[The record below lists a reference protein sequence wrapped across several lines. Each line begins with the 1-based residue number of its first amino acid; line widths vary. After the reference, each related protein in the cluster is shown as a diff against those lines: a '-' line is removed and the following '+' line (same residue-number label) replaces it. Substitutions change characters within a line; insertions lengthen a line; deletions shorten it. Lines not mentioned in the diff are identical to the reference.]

1 VEILMPSPKKM
12 PKKPREVGAYAS
24 LEERVAHLEK
34 SIGLLWQAV
43 FVLEERLSPELQGGL
58 GAYC

>member
-1 VEILMPSPKKM
+1 MEILMPSPKKM
-12 PKKPREVGAYAS
+12 PKKPRQAGADAS

-43 FVLEERLSPELQGGL
+43 FVLEERLSPERK
-58 GAYC
+58 AA